1 MVLLVLS
8 PCGPNITITWRLY
21 PTTYYEFL
29 TAFQFDVH
37 HLTNMYLVE
46 RMNIGSVQT
55 RLQGLTGI
63 HHRYRPYYTSSP
75 ATGTSD

>member
-21 PTTYYEFL
+21 PTTYEFL

-46 RMNIGSVQT
+46 RMNIGSV
-55 RLQGLTGI
+55 
-63 HHRYRPYYTSSP
+63 
-75 ATGTSD
+75 